1 MLADSLPAKK
11 MGVYMGMFNFF
22 IVLPQ
27 LLAATIL
34 GSLVNHLF
42 AGQAIYALA
51 LGAASM
57 VIAAV
62 YGLTVKT
69 HTASSGVSA

>member
-1 MLADSLPAKK
+1 
-11 MGVYMGMFNFF
+11 MFNFF

-42 AGQAIYALA
+42 AGEAIYALA
-51 LGAASM
+51 LGAGSL
-57 VIAAV
+57 VIAAL
-62 YGLTVKT
+62 YTLTVRT
-69 HTASSGVSA
+69 DRH

>member
-1 MLADSLPAKK
+1 

-42 AGQAIYALA
+42 SGQAIYALV

-57 VIAAV
+57 LIAAV
-62 YGLTVKT
+62 YVLTVNTNSATTSKT
-69 HTASSGVSA
+69 GN